1 MTYLQHLPMPPT
13 MRHARCTTP
22 SIRHPAWVATPGA
35 LAAALL
41 FALTTSA
48 ALGQTAAAEE
58 GQTLST
64 VTVKASADASAQ
76 GLSPA
81 YAGGQVARGGRAGVL
96 GTRDAM
102 ETPFSISSYT
112 NELIQDRHAR
122 SVGDVLQN
130 DPTVRVARGFGN
142 FQEAYFIRGFIL
154 DSDDTAYNGLYSLL
168 PRQYIAT
175 ELFER
180 VEVLR
185 GASGFLSGA
194 SPGGGGIGGSINLL
208 PKRAPNEPLNRVTF
222 GVGSGGQTQV
232 AADIARRFGP
242 DGSTGIR
249 VNAASH
255 QGGTAVDD
263 EDARLG
269 LLAVGLDWRSRDVRL
284 SGDIGWQDHK
294 LQRTRTNVTLGPTVT
309 SVPAAPDNQTN
320 FAQPWSYSNERD
332 TFGTLR
338 GEWDISASV
347 TAWAAAGA
355 RRSEEANSLANL
367 TVSNASTGAA
377 TTYRFD
383 NTRKDSVNTGEL
395 GLRGKLQTGSVGHE
409 WVAVASAFNAEKK
422 NAYAMDYAN
431 TQATNLYGPVTSNL
445 PAFSANAFR
454 GGDLANPL
462 RTGTTRLTSFAVGD
476 TLALMDQRLLL
487 TAGLRHQKIDI
498 GNYAYGTAALADR
511 YEQSRTSPLL
521 AGVFK
526 LDKRVSLYAN
536 YVEGLSQGQT
546 APSTAANRGEMLK
559 PYVAKQK
566 EVGVKVDAGRVGGSL
581 AFFSTDK
588 PRAYLDSNNVFG
600 TNGKDRHQGLELAVQ
615 GEAAKGLRLLG
626 GLTWLRA
633 QQQATG
639 SAATDGKRVIGVPQL
654 QANLGAEWDVPGV
667 PGLALDGRVVHTGTS
682 YANATNTLRVPGW
695 SRLDVG
701 ARYLTEVQGR
711 LVTLRARIDNLTN
724 RSYWASAGGYPG
736 QGYLVVG
743 APRTLSISASVDF

>member
-1 MTYLQHLPMPPT
+1 
-13 MRHARCTTP
+13 MRNSHSPRRPALTP
-22 SIRHPAWVATPGA
+22 AA

-41 FALTTSA
+41 FTLGAPA
-48 ALGQTAAAEE
+48 AWAQATASGTEPD
-58 GQTLST
+58 GKTLST
-64 VTVKASADASAQ
+64 VTVNASADASAQ

-81 YAGGQVARGGRAGVL
+81 YPGGQVARGGRAGIL
-96 GTRDAM
+96 GTKDAM
-102 ETPFSISSYT
+102 DTPFSITSYT

-142 FQEAYFIRGFIL
+142 FQEAFFIRGFIL

-185 GASGFLSGA
+185 GASAFLNGA
-194 SPGGGGIGGSINLL
+194 SPNGGGLGGSINLL

-222 GVGSGGQTQV
+222 GVASGGQTQV

-242 DGSTGIR
+242 DGNTGIR
-249 VNAASH
+249 VNAAARN
-255 QGGTAVDD
+255 GGTAVDH
-263 EDARLG
+263 EDVQLG

-294 LQRTRTNVTLGPTVT
+294 LKNTRTNVTLGSAVTTVP
-309 SVPAAPDNQTN
+309 SVPDNQTN

-332 TFGTLR
+332 VFGTLR
-338 GEWDISASV
+338 GEWDLSPST

-355 RRSEEANSLANL
+355 RRGEEANSLANL
-367 TVSNASTGAA
+367 TVTNAASGAA

-409 WVAVASAFNAEKK
+409 WVAVASHYDFEKK
-422 NAYAMDYAN
+422 NAYAMDWRN
-431 TQATNLYGPVTSNL
+431 THATNLYNPIATNL
-445 PAFSANAFR
+445 PGFSANTLF

-462 RTGTTRLTSFAVGD
+462 RTGSTRLSSVALGD
-476 TLALMDQRLLL
+476 TMAFMDNRLLF
-487 TAGLRHQKIDI
+487 TVGLRHQKMEIA
-498 GNYAYGTAALADR
+498 NYDYGTGLQTDR
-511 YEQSRTSPLL
+511 YDQSRTSPLL
-521 AGVFK
+521 AAVYKVNKGLSV
-526 LDKRVSLYAN
+526 YAN

-546 APSTAANRGEMLK
+546 APSTATNRGEMLA
-559 PYVAKQK
+559 PYVSKQK
-566 EVGVKVDAGRVGGSL
+566 EVGIKFDAGRVGGSVAL
-581 AFFSTDK
+581 FSTTK
-588 PRAYLDSNNVFG
+588 PRAFLNTANLFS
-600 TNGKDRHQGLELAVQ
+600 TSGKDRHQGIELAVQ
-615 GEAAKGLRLLG
+615 GEATKGLRLLG
-626 GLTWLRA
+626 GLTWLDA
-633 QQQATG
+633 KQLTTG
-639 SAATDGKRVIGVPQL
+639 AAATDGQRVIGVPKL

-667 PGLALDGRVVHTGTS
+667 PGLAVDGRWVHTGAS

-695 SRLDVG
+695 NRLDVG
-701 ARYLTEVQGR
+701 ARYMTEVQGK

-724 RSYWASAGGYPG
+724 RNYWASVGGYPG
-736 QGYLVVG
+736 SGYLVVG
-743 APRTLSISASVDF
+743 APRTLSLSVSVDF

>member
-1 MTYLQHLPMPPT
+1 MRNSHSPRRPT
-13 MRHARCTTP
+13 LTP
-22 SIRHPAWVATPGA
+22 AA

-41 FALTTSA
+41 FTLAAPSA
-48 ALGQTAAAEE
+48 WAQATASGTEPD
-58 GQTLST
+58 GKTLST
-64 VTVKASADASAQ
+64 VTVNASADASAQ

-81 YAGGQVARGGRAGVL
+81 YPGGQVARGGRAGIL
-96 GTRDAM
+96 GTKDAM
-102 ETPFSISSYT
+102 DTPFSITSYT

-142 FQEAYFIRGFIL
+142 FQEAFFIRGFIL

-185 GASGFLSGA
+185 GASAFLNGA
-194 SPGGGGIGGSINLL
+194 SPNGGGLGGSINLL

-222 GVGSGGQTQV
+222 GVASGGQTQV

-242 DGSTGIR
+242 DGNTGIR
-249 VNAASH
+249 VNAAARN
-255 QGGTAVDD
+255 GGTAVDH
-263 EDARLG
+263 EDVQLG

-294 LQRTRTNVTLGPTVT
+294 LKNTRTNVTLGSAVTTVPG
-309 SVPAAPDNQTN
+309 VPDNQTN

-332 TFGTLR
+332 VFGTLR
-338 GEWDISASV
+338 GEWDLSPST

-355 RRSEEANSLANL
+355 RRGEEANSLANL
-367 TVSNASTGAA
+367 TVTNAASGAA

-409 WVAVASAFNAEKK
+409 WVAVASHYDFEKK
-422 NAYAMDYAN
+422 NAYAMDWRN
-431 TQATNLYGPVTSNL
+431 THATNLYNPIATNL
-445 PAFSANAFR
+445 PGFSANTLF

-462 RTGTTRLTSFAVGD
+462 RTGSTRLSSFALGD
-476 TLALMDQRLLL
+476 TMAFMNNRMLF
-487 TAGLRHQKIDI
+487 TVGLRHQKMEIA
-498 GNYAYGTAALADR
+498 NYDYGTGLQTDR
-511 YEQSRTSPLL
+511 YDQSRTSPLL
-521 AGVFK
+521 AAVYKVNKGLSV
-526 LDKRVSLYAN
+526 YAN

-546 APSTAANRGEMLK
+546 APSTATNRGEMLA
-559 PYVAKQK
+559 PYVSKQK
-566 EVGVKVDAGRVGGSL
+566 EVGIKFDAGRVGGSVAL
-581 AFFSTDK
+581 FSTTK
-588 PRAYLDSNNVFG
+588 PRAFLNTANLFS
-600 TNGKDRHQGLELAVQ
+600 TSGKDRHQGIELAVQ

-626 GLTWLRA
+626 GLTWLDA
-633 QQQATG
+633 KQQTTG
-639 SAATDGKRVIGVPQL
+639 AAATDGQRVIGVPKL

-667 PGLALDGRVVHTGTS
+667 PGLAVDGRWVHTGAS

-695 SRLDVG
+695 NRLDVG
-701 ARYLTEVQGR
+701 ARYMTEVQGK

-724 RSYWASAGGYPG
+724 RNYWASVGGYPG
-736 QGYLVVG
+736 SGYLVVG
-743 APRTLSISASVDF
+743 APRTLSLSVSVDF

>member
-1 MTYLQHLPMPPT
+1 
-13 MRHARCTTP
+13 MRNSHSPR
-22 SIRHPAWVATPGA
+22 RPALTSAA

-41 FALTTSA
+41 FTLGAPA
-48 ALGQTAAAEE
+48 AWAQATASGTEPD
-58 GQTLST
+58 GKTLST
-64 VTVKASADASAQ
+64 VTVNASADASAQ

-81 YAGGQVARGGRAGVL
+81 YPGGQVARGGRAGIL
-96 GTRDAM
+96 GTKDAM
-102 ETPFSISSYT
+102 DTPFSITSYT

-142 FQEAYFIRGFIL
+142 FQEAFFIRGFIL

-185 GASGFLSGA
+185 GASAFLNGA
-194 SPGGGGIGGSINLL
+194 SPNGGGLGGSINLL

-222 GVGSGGQTQV
+222 GVASGGQTQV

-242 DGSTGIR
+242 DGNTGIR
-249 VNAASH
+249 VNAAARN
-255 QGGTAVDD
+255 GGTAVDH
-263 EDARLG
+263 EDVQLG

-294 LQRTRTNVTLGPTVT
+294 LKNTRTNVTLGSAVTTVP
-309 SVPAAPDNQTN
+309 SVPDNQTN

-332 TFGTLR
+332 VFGTLR
-338 GEWDISASV
+338 GEWDLSPST

-355 RRSEEANSLANL
+355 RRGEEANSLANL
-367 TVSNASTGAA
+367 TVTNAASGAA

-409 WVAVASAFNAEKK
+409 WVAVASHYDFEKK
-422 NAYAMDYAN
+422 NAYAMDWRN
-431 TQATNLYGPVTSNL
+431 THATNLYNPIATNL
-445 PAFSANAFR
+445 PGFSANTLF

-462 RTGTTRLTSFAVGD
+462 RTGSTRLSSFALGD
-476 TLALMDQRLLL
+476 TMAFMDNRLLF
-487 TAGLRHQKIDI
+487 TVGLRHQKMEIA
-498 GNYAYGTAALADR
+498 NYDYGTGLQTDR
-511 YEQSRTSPLL
+511 YDQSRTSPLL
-521 AGVFK
+521 AAVYKVNKGLSV
-526 LDKRVSLYAN
+526 YAN

-546 APSTAANRGEMLK
+546 APSTATNRGEMLA
-559 PYVAKQK
+559 PYVSKQK
-566 EVGVKVDAGRVGGSL
+566 EVGIKFDAGRVGGSVAL
-581 AFFSTDK
+581 FSTTK
-588 PRAYLDSNNVFG
+588 PRAFLNTANLFS
-600 TNGKDRHQGLELAVQ
+600 TSGKDRHQGIELAVQ
-615 GEAAKGLRLLG
+615 GEATKGLRLLG
-626 GLTWLRA
+626 GLTWLDA
-633 QQQATG
+633 KQLTTG
-639 SAATDGKRVIGVPQL
+639 AAATDGQRVIGVPKL

-667 PGLALDGRVVHTGTS
+667 PGLAVDGRWVHTGAS

-695 SRLDVG
+695 NRLDVG
-701 ARYLTEVQGR
+701 ARYMTEVQGK

-724 RSYWASAGGYPG
+724 RNYWASVGGYPG
-736 QGYLVVG
+736 SGYLVVG
-743 APRTLSISASVDF
+743 APRTLSLSVSVDF

>member
-1 MTYLQHLPMPPT
+1 
-13 MRHARCTTP
+13 MRNPHSSR
-22 SIRHPAWVATPGA
+22 RPALTSAA

-41 FALTTSA
+41 FTLGAPA
-48 ALGQTAAAEE
+48 AWAQATASGTEPD
-58 GQTLST
+58 GKTLST
-64 VTVKASADASAQ
+64 VTVNASADASAQ

-81 YAGGQVARGGRAGVL
+81 YPGGQVARGGRAGIL
-96 GTRDAM
+96 GTKDAM
-102 ETPFSISSYT
+102 DTPFSITSYT

-142 FQEAYFIRGFIL
+142 FQEAFFIRGFIL

-185 GASGFLSGA
+185 GASAFLNGA
-194 SPGGGGIGGSINLL
+194 SPNGGGLGGSINLL

-222 GVGSGGQTQV
+222 GVASGGQTQV

-242 DGSTGIR
+242 DGNTGIR
-249 VNAASH
+249 VTAAARN
-255 QGGTAVDD
+255 GGTAVDH
-263 EDARLG
+263 EDLQLG

-294 LQRTRTNVTLGPTVT
+294 LKNTRTNVTLGSAVTTVP
-309 SVPAAPDNQTN
+309 SVPDNQTN

-332 TFGTLR
+332 VFGTLR
-338 GEWDISASV
+338 GEWDLTPST

-355 RRSEEANSLANL
+355 RRGEEANSLANL
-367 TVSNASTGAA
+367 TVTNAASGAA

-409 WVAVASAFNAEKK
+409 WVAVASHYDFEKK
-422 NAYAMDYAN
+422 NAYAMDWRN
-431 TQATNLYGPVTSNL
+431 THATNLYNPIATSL
-445 PAFSANAFR
+445 PGFSANTLF

-462 RTGTTRLTSFAVGD
+462 RTGSTRLSSVALGD
-476 TLALMDQRLLL
+476 TMAFMDNRLLF
-487 TAGLRHQKIDI
+487 TVGLRHQKMEIA
-498 GNYAYGTAALADR
+498 NYDYGTALQTDR
-511 YEQSRTSPLL
+511 YDQSRTSPLL
-521 AGVFK
+521 AAVYKVNKGLSV
-526 LDKRVSLYAN
+526 YAN

-546 APSTAANRGEMLK
+546 APSTATNRGEMLA
-559 PYVAKQK
+559 PYVSKQK
-566 EVGVKVDAGRVGGSL
+566 EVGIKFDVGRVGGSVAL
-581 AFFSTDK
+581 FSTTK
-588 PRAYLDSNNVFG
+588 PRAFLNAANLFS
-600 TNGKDRHQGLELAVQ
+600 TSGKDRHQGIELAVQ
-615 GEAAKGLRLLG
+615 GEATKGLRLLG
-626 GLTWLRA
+626 GLTWLDA
-633 QQQATG
+633 KQQTTG
-639 SAATDGKRVIGVPQL
+639 AAATDGQRVIGVPKL

-667 PGLALDGRVVHTGTS
+667 PGLAVDGRWVHTGAS

-695 SRLDVG
+695 NRLDVG
-701 ARYLTEVQGR
+701 ARYMTEVQGK

-724 RSYWASAGGYPG
+724 RNYWASVGGYPG
-736 QGYLVVG
+736 SGYLVVG
-743 APRTLSISASVDF
+743 APRTLSLSVSVDF

>member
-1 MTYLQHLPMPPT
+1 
-13 MRHARCTTP
+13 MRNSHSPRRPALTP
-22 SIRHPAWVATPGA
+22 AA

-41 FALTTSA
+41 FTLGAPA
-48 ALGQTAAAEE
+48 AWAQATASGTEPD
-58 GQTLST
+58 GKTLST
-64 VTVKASADASAQ
+64 VTVTVNASADASAQ

-81 YAGGQVARGGRAGVL
+81 YPGGQVARGGRAGIL
-96 GTRDAM
+96 GTKDAM
-102 ETPFSISSYT
+102 DTPFSITSYT

-142 FQEAYFIRGFIL
+142 FQEAFFIRGFIL

-185 GASGFLSGA
+185 GASAFLNGA
-194 SPGGGGIGGSINLL
+194 SPNGGGLGGSINLL

-222 GVGSGGQTQV
+222 GVASGGQTQV

-242 DGSTGIR
+242 DGNTGIR
-249 VNAASH
+249 VNAAGRN
-255 QGGTAVDD
+255 GGTAVDH
-263 EDARLG
+263 EDVQLG

-294 LQRTRTNVTLGPTVT
+294 LKNTRTNVTLGSAVTTVP
-309 SVPAAPDNQTN
+309 SVPDNQTN

-332 TFGTLR
+332 VFGTLR
-338 GEWDISASV
+338 GEWDLSPST

-355 RRSEEANSLANL
+355 RRGEEANSLANL
-367 TVSNASTGAA
+367 TVTNAASGAA

-409 WVAVASAFNAEKK
+409 WVAVASHYDFEKK
-422 NAYAMDYAN
+422 NAYAMDWRN
-431 TQATNLYGPVTSNL
+431 THATNLYNPIATNL
-445 PAFSANAFR
+445 PGFSANTLF

-462 RTGTTRLTSFAVGD
+462 RTGSTRLSSFALGD
-476 TLALMDQRLLL
+476 TMAFMDNRLLF
-487 TAGLRHQKIDI
+487 TVGLRHQKMEIA
-498 GNYAYGTAALADR
+498 NYDYGTGLQTDR
-511 YEQSRTSPLL
+511 YDQSRTSPLL
-521 AGVFK
+521 AAVYKVNKGLSV
-526 LDKRVSLYAN
+526 YAN

-546 APSTAANRGEMLK
+546 APSTAANRGEMLA
-559 PYVAKQK
+559 PYVSKQK
-566 EVGVKVDAGRVGGSL
+566 EVGIKFDAGRMGGSVAL
-581 AFFSTDK
+581 FSTTK
-588 PRAYLDSNNVFG
+588 PRAFLNTANLFS
-600 TNGKDRHQGLELAVQ
+600 TSGKDRHQGIELAVQ
-615 GEAAKGLRLLG
+615 GEATKGLRLLG
-626 GLTWLRA
+626 GLTWLDA
-633 QQQATG
+633 KQLTTG
-639 SAATDGKRVIGVPQL
+639 AAATDGQRVIGVPKL

-667 PGLALDGRVVHTGTS
+667 PGLAVDGRWVHTGAS

-695 SRLDVG
+695 NRLDVG
-701 ARYLTEVQGR
+701 ARYMTEVQGK

-724 RSYWASAGGYPG
+724 RNYWASVGGYPG
-736 QGYLVVG
+736 SGYLVVG
-743 APRTLSISASVDF
+743 APRTLSLSVSVDF

>member
-1 MTYLQHLPMPPT
+1 
-13 MRHARCTTP
+13 MRNSHSPRRPALTP
-22 SIRHPAWVATPGA
+22 AA

-41 FALTTSA
+41 FTLGAPA
-48 ALGQTAAAEE
+48 AWAQATASGTEPD
-58 GQTLST
+58 GKTLST
-64 VTVKASADASAQ
+64 VTVTVNASADASAQ

-81 YAGGQVARGGRAGVL
+81 YPGGQVARGGRAGIL
-96 GTRDAM
+96 GTKDAM
-102 ETPFSISSYT
+102 DTPFSITSYT

-142 FQEAYFIRGFIL
+142 FQEAFFIRGFIL

-185 GASGFLSGA
+185 GASAFLNGA
-194 SPGGGGIGGSINLL
+194 SPNGGGLGGSINLL

-222 GVGSGGQTQV
+222 GVASGGQTQV

-242 DGSTGIR
+242 DGNTGIR
-249 VNAASH
+249 VNAAGRN
-255 QGGTAVDD
+255 GGTAVDH
-263 EDARLG
+263 EDVQLG

-294 LQRTRTNVTLGPTVT
+294 LKNTRTNVTLGSAVTTVPN
-309 SVPAAPDNQTN
+309 VPNNQTN

-332 TFGTLR
+332 VFGTLR
-338 GEWDISASV
+338 GEWDLSPST

-355 RRSEEANSLANL
+355 RRGEEANSLANL
-367 TVSNASTGAA
+367 TVTNAASGAA

-409 WVAVASAFNAEKK
+409 WVAVASHYDFEKK
-422 NAYAMDYAN
+422 NAYAMDWRN
-431 TQATNLYGPVTSNL
+431 THATNLYNPIATSL
-445 PAFSANAFR
+445 PGFSANTLF

-462 RTGTTRLTSFAVGD
+462 RTGSTRLSSFALGD
-476 TLALMDQRLLL
+476 TMAFMDNRLLF
-487 TAGLRHQKIDI
+487 TVGLRHQKMEIA
-498 GNYAYGTAALADR
+498 NYDYGTGLQTDR
-511 YEQSRTSPLL
+511 YDQSRTSPLL
-521 AGVFK
+521 AAVYKVNKGLSV
-526 LDKRVSLYAN
+526 YAN

-546 APSTAANRGEMLK
+546 APSTATNRGEMLA
-559 PYVAKQK
+559 PYVSKQK
-566 EVGVKVDAGRVGGSL
+566 EVGIKFDAGRVGGSVAL
-581 AFFSTDK
+581 FSTTK
-588 PRAYLDSNNVFG
+588 PRAFLNTANLFS
-600 TNGKDRHQGLELAVQ
+600 TSGKDRHQGIELAVQ
-615 GEAAKGLRLLG
+615 GEATKGLRLLG
-626 GLTWLRA
+626 GLTWLDA
-633 QQQATG
+633 KQLTTG
-639 SAATDGKRVIGVPQL
+639 AAATDGQRVIGVPKL

-667 PGLALDGRVVHTGTS
+667 PGLAVDGRWVHTGAS

-695 SRLDVG
+695 NRLDVG
-701 ARYLTEVQGR
+701 ARYMTEVQGK

-724 RSYWASAGGYPG
+724 RNYWASVGGYPG
-736 QGYLVVG
+736 SGYLVVG
-743 APRTLSISASVDF
+743 APRTLSLSVSVDF

>member
-1 MTYLQHLPMPPT
+1 
-13 MRHARCTTP
+13 MRNSHSPRRPALTP
-22 SIRHPAWVATPGA
+22 AA

-41 FALTTSA
+41 FTLA
-48 ALGQTAAAEE
+48 APAAWAQAMASGTEPD
-58 GQTLST
+58 GKTLST
-64 VTVKASADASAQ
+64 VTVNASADASAQ

-81 YAGGQVARGGRAGVL
+81 YPGGQVARGGRAGIL
-96 GTRDAM
+96 GTKDAM
-102 ETPFSISSYT
+102 DTPFSITSYT

-142 FQEAYFIRGFIL
+142 FQEAFFIRGFIL

-185 GASGFLSGA
+185 GASAFLNGA
-194 SPGGGGIGGSINLL
+194 SPNGGGLGGSINLL

-222 GVGSGGQTQV
+222 GVASAGQTQV

-242 DGSTGIR
+242 DGNTGIR
-249 VNAASH
+249 VNAAARN
-255 QGGTAVDD
+255 GGTAVDH
-263 EDARLG
+263 EDVQLG

-294 LQRTRTNVTLGPTVT
+294 LKNTRTNVTLGSAVTTVPG
-309 SVPAAPDNQTN
+309 VPDNQTN

-332 TFGTLR
+332 VFGTLR
-338 GEWDISASV
+338 GEWDLSPST

-355 RRSEEANSLANL
+355 RRGEEANSLANL
-367 TVSNASTGAA
+367 TVTNAASGAA

-409 WVAVASAFNAEKK
+409 WVAVASHYDFEKK
-422 NAYAMDYAN
+422 NAYAMDWRN
-431 TQATNLYGPVTSNL
+431 THATNLYNPIATNL
-445 PAFSANAFR
+445 QGFSANTLF

-462 RTGTTRLTSFAVGD
+462 RTGSTRLSSVALGD
-476 TLALMDQRLLL
+476 TMAFMDNRMLF
-487 TAGLRHQKIDI
+487 TVGLRHQKMEIA
-498 GNYAYGTAALADR
+498 NYDYGTGLQTDR
-511 YEQSRTSPLL
+511 YDQSRTSPLL
-521 AGVFK
+521 AAVYKVNKGLSV
-526 LDKRVSLYAN
+526 YAN

-546 APSTAANRGEMLK
+546 APSTATNRGEMLA
-559 PYVAKQK
+559 PYVSKQK
-566 EVGVKVDAGRVGGSL
+566 EVGIKFDAGRVGGSVAL
-581 AFFSTDK
+581 FSTTK
-588 PRAYLDSNNVFG
+588 PRAFLNAANLFS
-600 TNGKDRHQGLELAVQ
+600 TSGKDRHQGIELAVQ
-615 GEAAKGLRLLG
+615 GEATKGLRLLG
-626 GLTWLRA
+626 GLTWLDA
-633 QQQATG
+633 KQQTTG
-639 SAATDGKRVIGVPQL
+639 AAATDGQHVIGVPKL

-667 PGLALDGRVVHTGTS
+667 PGLAVDGRWVHTGAS

-695 SRLDVG
+695 NRLDVG
-701 ARYLTEVQGR
+701 ARYMTEVQGK

-724 RSYWASAGGYPG
+724 RNYWASVGGYPG
-736 QGYLVVG
+736 SGYLVVG
-743 APRTLSISASVDF
+743 APRTLSLSVSVDF

>member
-1 MTYLQHLPMPPT
+1 MRNSHSPRRPT
-13 MRHARCTTP
+13 LTP
-22 SIRHPAWVATPGA
+22 AA

-41 FALTTSA
+41 FTLGAPA
-48 ALGQTAAAEE
+48 AWAQATASGTEPD
-58 GQTLST
+58 GKTLST
-64 VTVKASADASAQ
+64 VTVNASADASAQ

-81 YAGGQVARGGRAGVL
+81 YPGGQVARGARAGIL

-102 ETPFSISSYT
+102 DTPFSAISYT
-112 NELIQDRHAR
+112 NELILDRHAR

-142 FQEAYFIRGFIL
+142 FQESYFIRGFLL

-185 GASGFLSGA
+185 GASAFLNGA
-194 SPGGGGIGGSINLL
+194 SPNGGGLGGSINLL

-222 GVGSGGQTQV
+222 GVASGGQTQV

-242 DGSTGIR
+242 DGNTGIR
-249 VNAASH
+249 VNAAARN
-255 QGGTAVDD
+255 GGTAVDH
-263 EDARLG
+263 EDVQLG

-294 LQRTRTNVTLGPTVT
+294 LKNTRTNVTLGSAVTTVP
-309 SVPAAPDNQTN
+309 SVPDNQTN

-332 TFGTLR
+332 VFGTLR
-338 GEWDISASV
+338 GEWDLSPST

-355 RRSEEANSLANL
+355 RRGEEANSLANL
-367 TVSNASTGAA
+367 TVTNAAGGAA

-409 WVAVASAFNAEKK
+409 WVAVASHYDFEKK
-422 NAYAMDYAN
+422 NAYAMDWRN
-431 TQATNLYGPVTSNL
+431 THATNLYNPIATNL
-445 PAFSANAFR
+445 PGFSANTLF

-462 RTGTTRLTSFAVGD
+462 RTGSTRLTSFALGD
-476 TLALMDQRLLL
+476 TMAFMDNRLLF
-487 TAGLRHQKIDI
+487 TVGLRHQKMEIA
-498 GNYAYGTAALADR
+498 NYDYGTGLQTDR
-511 YEQSRTSPLL
+511 YDQSRTSPLL
-521 AGVFK
+521 AAVYKVNKGLSV
-526 LDKRVSLYAN
+526 YAN

-546 APSTAANRGEMLK
+546 APSTATNRGEMLA
-559 PYVAKQK
+559 PYVSKQK
-566 EVGVKVDAGRVGGSL
+566 EVGIKFDAGRVGGSVAL
-581 AFFSTDK
+581 FSTTK
-588 PRAYLDSNNVFG
+588 PRAFLNTANLFS
-600 TNGKDRHQGLELAVQ
+600 TSGKDRHQGIELAVQ
-615 GEAAKGLRLLG
+615 GEATKGLRLLG
-626 GLTWLRA
+626 GLTWLDA
-633 QQQATG
+633 KQLTTG
-639 SAATDGKRVIGVPQL
+639 AAATDGQRVIGVPKL

-667 PGLALDGRVVHTGTS
+667 PGLAVDGRWVHTGAS

-695 SRLDVG
+695 NRLDVG
-701 ARYLTEVQGR
+701 ARYMTEVQGK

-724 RSYWASAGGYPG
+724 RNYWASVGGYPG
-736 QGYLVVG
+736 SGYLVVG
-743 APRTLSISASVDF
+743 APRTLSLSVSVDF

>member
-1 MTYLQHLPMPPT
+1 MRNSHSPRRPT
-13 MRHARCTTP
+13 LTP
-22 SIRHPAWVATPGA
+22 AA

-41 FALTTSA
+41 FTLGAPA
-48 ALGQTAAAEE
+48 AWAQATASGTEPD
-58 GQTLST
+58 GKTLST
-64 VTVKASADASAQ
+64 VTVNASADASVQ

-81 YAGGQVARGGRAGVL
+81 YPGGQVARGGRAGIL
-96 GTRDAM
+96 GTKDAM
-102 ETPFSISSYT
+102 DTPFSITSYT

-142 FQEAYFIRGFIL
+142 FQEAFFIRGFIL

-185 GASGFLSGA
+185 GASAFLNGA
-194 SPGGGGIGGSINLL
+194 SPNGGGLGGSINLL

-222 GVGSGGQTQV
+222 GVASGGQTQV

-242 DGSTGIR
+242 DGNTGIR
-249 VNAASH
+249 VNAAARN
-255 QGGTAVDD
+255 GGTAVDH
-263 EDARLG
+263 EDVQLG

-294 LQRTRTNVTLGPTVT
+294 LKNTRTNVTLGSAVTTVP
-309 SVPAAPDNQTN
+309 SVPDNQTN

-332 TFGTLR
+332 VFGTLR
-338 GEWDISASV
+338 GEWDLTPST

-355 RRSEEANSLANL
+355 RRGEEANSLANL
-367 TVSNASTGAA
+367 TVTNAASGAA

-409 WVAVASAFNAEKK
+409 WVAVASHYDFEKK
-422 NAYAMDYAN
+422 NAYAMDWRN
-431 TQATNLYGPVTSNL
+431 THATNLYNPIATNL
-445 PAFSANAFR
+445 PGFSANTLF

-462 RTGTTRLTSFAVGD
+462 RTGSTRLSSFALGD
-476 TLALMDQRLLL
+476 TMAFMDNRLLF
-487 TAGLRHQKIDI
+487 TVGLRHQKMEIA
-498 GNYAYGTAALADR
+498 NYDYGTGLQTDR
-511 YEQSRTSPLL
+511 YDQSRTSPLL
-521 AGVFK
+521 AAVYKVNKGLSV
-526 LDKRVSLYAN
+526 YAN

-546 APSTAANRGEMLK
+546 APSTATNRGEMLA
-559 PYVAKQK
+559 PYVSKQK
-566 EVGVKVDAGRVGGSL
+566 EVGIKFDAGRVGGSVAL
-581 AFFSTDK
+581 FSTTK
-588 PRAYLDSNNVFG
+588 PRAFLNTANLFS
-600 TNGKDRHQGLELAVQ
+600 TSGKDRHQGIELAVQ
-615 GEAAKGLRLLG
+615 GEATKGLRLLG
-626 GLTWLRA
+626 GLTWLDA
-633 QQQATG
+633 KQQTTG
-639 SAATDGKRVIGVPQL
+639 AAATDGQRVIGVPKL

-667 PGLALDGRVVHTGTS
+667 PGLAVDGRWVHTGAS

-695 SRLDVG
+695 NRLDVG
-701 ARYLTEVQGR
+701 ARYMTEVQGK

-724 RSYWASAGGYPG
+724 RNYWASVGGYPG
-736 QGYLVVG
+736 SGYLVVG
-743 APRTLSISASVDF
+743 APRTLSLSVSVDF

>member
-1 MTYLQHLPMPPT
+1 
-13 MRHARCTTP
+13 MRNSHSPRRPALTP
-22 SIRHPAWVATPGA
+22 AA

-41 FALTTSA
+41 FTLGAPA
-48 ALGQTAAAEE
+48 AWAQATASGTEPD
-58 GQTLST
+58 GKTLST
-64 VTVKASADASAQ
+64 VTVNASADASAQ

-81 YAGGQVARGGRAGVL
+81 YPGGQVARGGRAGIL
-96 GTRDAM
+96 GTKDAM
-102 ETPFSISSYT
+102 DTPFSITSYT

-142 FQEAYFIRGFIL
+142 FQEAFFIRGFIL

-185 GASGFLSGA
+185 GASAFLNGA
-194 SPGGGGIGGSINLL
+194 SPNGGGLGGSINLL

-222 GVGSGGQTQV
+222 GVASGGQTQV

-242 DGSTGIR
+242 DGNTGIR
-249 VNAASH
+249 VNAAGRN
-255 QGGTAVDD
+255 GGTAVDH
-263 EDARLG
+263 EDVQLG

-294 LQRTRTNVTLGPTVT
+294 LKNTRTNVTLGSAVTTVP
-309 SVPAAPDNQTN
+309 SVPDNQTN

-332 TFGTLR
+332 VFGTLR
-338 GEWDISASV
+338 GEWDLSPST

-355 RRSEEANSLANL
+355 RRGEEANSLANL
-367 TVSNASTGAA
+367 TVTNAASGAA

-409 WVAVASAFNAEKK
+409 WVAVASHYDFEKK
-422 NAYAMDYAN
+422 NAYAMDWRN
-431 TQATNLYGPVTSNL
+431 THATNLYNPIATNL
-445 PAFSANAFR
+445 PGFSANTLF

-462 RTGTTRLTSFAVGD
+462 RTGSTRLSSVALGD
-476 TLALMDQRLLL
+476 TMAFMDNRLLF
-487 TAGLRHQKIDI
+487 TVGLRHQKMEIA
-498 GNYAYGTAALADR
+498 NYDYGTGLQTDR
-511 YEQSRTSPLL
+511 YDQSRTSPLL
-521 AGVFK
+521 AAVYKVNKGLSV
-526 LDKRVSLYAN
+526 YAN

-546 APSTAANRGEMLK
+546 APSTATNRGEMLA
-559 PYVAKQK
+559 PYVSKQK
-566 EVGVKVDAGRVGGSL
+566 EVGVKFDAGRVGGSVAL
-581 AFFSTDK
+581 FSTTK
-588 PRAYLDSNNVFG
+588 PRAFLNTANLFS
-600 TNGKDRHQGLELAVQ
+600 TSGKDRHQGVELAVQ
-615 GEAAKGLRLLG
+615 GEATKGLRLLG
-626 GLTWLRA
+626 GLTWLDA
-633 QQQATG
+633 KQLTTG
-639 SAATDGKRVIGVPQL
+639 AAATDGQRVIGVPKL

-667 PGLALDGRVVHTGTS
+667 PGLAVDGRWVHTGAS

-695 SRLDVG
+695 NRLDVG
-701 ARYLTEVQGR
+701 ARYMTEVQGK

-724 RSYWASAGGYPG
+724 RNYWASVGGYPG
-736 QGYLVVG
+736 SGYLVVG
-743 APRTLSISASVDF
+743 APRTLSLSVSVDF

>member
-1 MTYLQHLPMPPT
+1 
-13 MRHARCTTP
+13 MRNSHSPRRPALTP
-22 SIRHPAWVATPGA
+22 AA

-41 FALTTSA
+41 FTLGAPAAWAQATASA
-48 ALGQTAAAEE
+48 TEPDGKP
-58 GQTLST
+58 LST
-64 VTVKASADASAQ
+64 VTVNASADASAQ

-81 YAGGQVARGGRAGVL
+81 YPGGQVARGGRAGIL
-96 GTRDAM
+96 GTKDAM
-102 ETPFSISSYT
+102 DTPFSITSYT

-142 FQEAYFIRGFIL
+142 FQEAFFIRGFIL

-185 GASGFLSGA
+185 GASAFLNGA
-194 SPGGGGIGGSINLL
+194 SPNGGGLGGSINLL

-222 GVGSGGQTQV
+222 GVASGGQTQV

-242 DGSTGIR
+242 DGNTGIR
-249 VNAASH
+249 VNAAARN
-255 QGGTAVDD
+255 GGTSVDH
-263 EDARLG
+263 EDVQLG

-294 LQRTRTNVTLGPTVT
+294 LKNTRTNVTLGSAVTTVPG
-309 SVPAAPDNQTN
+309 VPDNQTN

-332 TFGTLR
+332 VFGTLR
-338 GEWDISASV
+338 GEWDLSPST

-355 RRSEEANSLANL
+355 RRGEEANSLANL
-367 TVSNASTGAA
+367 TVTNAASGAA

-409 WVAVASAFNAEKK
+409 WVAVASHYDFEKK
-422 NAYAMDYAN
+422 NAYAMDWRN
-431 TQATNLYGPVTSNL
+431 THATNLYNPIATSL
-445 PAFSANAFR
+445 PGFSANTLF

-462 RTGTTRLTSFAVGD
+462 RTGSTRLSSFALGD
-476 TLALMDQRLLL
+476 TMAFMDNRLLF
-487 TAGLRHQKIDI
+487 TVGLRHQKMEIA
-498 GNYAYGTAALADR
+498 NYDYGTGLQTDR
-511 YEQSRTSPLL
+511 YDQSRTSPLL
-521 AGVFK
+521 AAVYKVNKGLSV
-526 LDKRVSLYAN
+526 YAN

-546 APSTAANRGEMLK
+546 APSTATNRGEMLA
-559 PYVAKQK
+559 PYVSKQK
-566 EVGVKVDAGRVGGSL
+566 EVGIKFDAGRVGGSVAL
-581 AFFSTDK
+581 FSTTK
-588 PRAYLDSNNVFG
+588 PRAFLNAANLFS
-600 TNGKDRHQGLELAVQ
+600 TSGKDRHQGIELAVQ
-615 GEAAKGLRLLG
+615 GEATQGLRLLG
-626 GLTWLRA
+626 GLTWLDA
-633 QQQATG
+633 KQLTTG
-639 SAATDGKRVIGVPQL
+639 AAATDGQRVIGVPKL

-667 PGLALDGRVVHTGTS
+667 PGLAVDGRWVHTGAS

-695 SRLDVG
+695 NRLDVG
-701 ARYLTEVQGR
+701 ARYMTEVQGK

-724 RSYWASAGGYPG
+724 RNYWASVGGYPG
-736 QGYLVVG
+736 SGYLVVG
-743 APRTLSISASVDF
+743 APRTLSLSVSVDF

>member
-1 MTYLQHLPMPPT
+1 
-13 MRHARCTTP
+13 MRNPHSPRRPALTP
-22 SIRHPAWVATPGA
+22 AA

-41 FALTTSA
+41 FTLA
-48 ALGQTAAAEE
+48 APAAWAQATASGTEPD
-58 GQTLST
+58 GKTLST
-64 VTVKASADASAQ
+64 VTVNASADASAQ

-81 YAGGQVARGGRAGVL
+81 YPGGQVARGGRAGIL
-96 GTRDAM
+96 GTKDAM
-102 ETPFSISSYT
+102 DTPFSITSYT

-142 FQEAYFIRGFIL
+142 FQEAFFIRGFIL

-185 GASGFLSGA
+185 GASAFLNGA
-194 SPGGGGIGGSINLL
+194 SPNGGGLGGSINLL

-222 GVGSGGQTQV
+222 GVASGGQTQV

-242 DGSTGIR
+242 DGNTGIR
-249 VNAASH
+249 VNAAARN
-255 QGGTAVDD
+255 GGTAVDH
-263 EDARLG
+263 EDVQLG

-294 LQRTRTNVTLGPTVT
+294 LKNTRTNVTLGSAVTTVP
-309 SVPAAPDNQTN
+309 SVPDNQTN

-332 TFGTLR
+332 VFGTLR
-338 GEWDISASV
+338 GEWDLSPST

-355 RRSEEANSLANL
+355 RRGEEANSLANL
-367 TVSNASTGAA
+367 TVTNAASGAA

-409 WVAVASAFNAEKK
+409 WVAVASHYDFEKK
-422 NAYAMDYAN
+422 NAYAMDWRN
-431 TQATNLYGPVTSNL
+431 THATNLYNPIATNL
-445 PAFSANAFR
+445 PGFSANTLL

-462 RTGTTRLTSFAVGD
+462 RTGSTRLTSFALGD
-476 TLALMDQRLLL
+476 TMAFMDNRMLF
-487 TAGLRHQKIDI
+487 TVGLRHQKMEIA
-498 GNYAYGTAALADR
+498 NYDYGTGLQTDR
-511 YEQSRTSPLL
+511 YDQSRTSPLL
-521 AGVFK
+521 AAVYKVNKGLSV
-526 LDKRVSLYAN
+526 YAN

-546 APSTAANRGEMLK
+546 APSTATNRGEMLA
-559 PYVAKQK
+559 PYVSKQK
-566 EVGVKVDAGRVGGSL
+566 EVGIKFDAGRVGGSVAL
-581 AFFSTDK
+581 FSTTK
-588 PRAYLDSNNVFG
+588 PRAFLNTANLFS
-600 TNGKDRHQGLELAVQ
+600 TSGKDRHQGIELAVQ
-615 GEAAKGLRLLG
+615 GEATKGLRLLG
-626 GLTWLRA
+626 GLTWLDA
-633 QQQATG
+633 KQLTTG
-639 SAATDGKRVIGVPQL
+639 AAATDGQRVIGVPKL

-667 PGLALDGRVVHTGTS
+667 PGLAVDGRWVHTGAS

-695 SRLDVG
+695 NRLDVG
-701 ARYLTEVQGR
+701 ARYMTEVQGK

-724 RSYWASAGGYPG
+724 RNYWASVGGYPG
-736 QGYLVVG
+736 SGYLVVG
-743 APRTLSISASVDF
+743 APRTLSLSVSMDF

>member
-1 MTYLQHLPMPPT
+1 MRNSHSPRRPT
-13 MRHARCTTP
+13 LTP
-22 SIRHPAWVATPGA
+22 AA

-41 FALTTSA
+41 FTLA
-48 ALGQTAAAEE
+48 APAAWAQATASGTEPD
-58 GQTLST
+58 GKTLST
-64 VTVKASADASAQ
+64 VTVNASADASAQ

-81 YAGGQVARGGRAGVL
+81 YPGGQVARGGRAGIL
-96 GTRDAM
+96 GTKDAM
-102 ETPFSISSYT
+102 DTPFSITSYT

-142 FQEAYFIRGFIL
+142 FQEAFFIRGFIL

-185 GASGFLSGA
+185 GASAFLNGA
-194 SPGGGGIGGSINLL
+194 SPNGGGLGGSINLL

-222 GVGSGGQTQV
+222 GVASGGQTQV

-242 DGSTGIR
+242 DGNTGIR
-249 VNAASH
+249 VNAAARN
-255 QGGTAVDD
+255 GGTAVDH
-263 EDARLG
+263 EDVQLG

-294 LQRTRTNVTLGPTVT
+294 LKNTRTNVTLGSAVTTVP
-309 SVPAAPDNQTN
+309 SVPDNQTN

-332 TFGTLR
+332 VFGTLR
-338 GEWDISASV
+338 GEWDLSPST

-355 RRSEEANSLANL
+355 RRGEEANSLANL
-367 TVSNASTGAA
+367 TVTNAASGAA

-409 WVAVASAFNAEKK
+409 WVAVASHYDFEKK
-422 NAYAMDYAN
+422 NAYAMDWRN
-431 TQATNLYGPVTSNL
+431 THATNLYNPIAANL
-445 PAFSANAFR
+445 PGFSANTLF

-462 RTGTTRLTSFAVGD
+462 RTGSTRLSSVALGD
-476 TLALMDQRLLL
+476 TMAFMDNRVLF
-487 TAGLRHQKIDI
+487 TVGLRHQKMEIA
-498 GNYAYGTAALADR
+498 NYDYGTGLQTDR
-511 YEQSRTSPLL
+511 YDQSRTSPLL
-521 AGVFK
+521 AAVYKVNKGLSV
-526 LDKRVSLYAN
+526 YAN

-546 APSTAANRGEMLK
+546 APSTATNRGEMLA
-559 PYVAKQK
+559 PYVSKQK
-566 EVGVKVDAGRVGGSL
+566 EVGIKFDAGRVGGSVAL
-581 AFFSTDK
+581 FSTTK
-588 PRAYLDSNNVFG
+588 PRAFLNAANLFS
-600 TNGKDRHQGLELAVQ
+600 TSGKDRHQGIELAVQ
-615 GEAAKGLRLLG
+615 GEATQGLRLLG
-626 GLTWLRA
+626 GLTWLDA
-633 QQQATG
+633 KQLTTG
-639 SAATDGKRVIGVPQL
+639 AAATDGQHVIGVPKL

-667 PGLALDGRVVHTGTS
+667 PGLAVDGRWVHTGAS

-695 SRLDVG
+695 NRLDVG
-701 ARYLTEVQGR
+701 ARYMTEVQGK

-724 RSYWASAGGYPG
+724 RNYWASVGGYPG
-736 QGYLVVG
+736 SGYLVVG
-743 APRTLSISASVDF
+743 APRTLSLSVSVDF

>member
-1 MTYLQHLPMPPT
+1 
-13 MRHARCTTP
+13 MRNPHSPRRPALTP
-22 SIRHPAWVATPGA
+22 AA

-41 FALTTSA
+41 FTLGAPA
-48 ALGQTAAAEE
+48 AWAQATASGTEPD
-58 GQTLST
+58 GKTLST
-64 VTVKASADASAQ
+64 VTVNASADASAQ

-81 YAGGQVARGGRAGVL
+81 YPGGQVARGGRAGIL
-96 GTRDAM
+96 GTKDAM
-102 ETPFSISSYT
+102 DTPFSITSYT

-142 FQEAYFIRGFIL
+142 FQEAFFIRGFIL

-185 GASGFLSGA
+185 GASAFLNGA
-194 SPGGGGIGGSINLL
+194 SPNGGGLGGSINLL

-222 GVGSGGQTQV
+222 GVASGGQTQV

-242 DGSTGIR
+242 DGNTGIR
-249 VNAASH
+249 VNAAARN
-255 QGGTAVDD
+255 GGTAVDH
-263 EDARLG
+263 EDVQLG

-294 LQRTRTNVTLGPTVT
+294 LKNTRTNVTLGSAVTTVP
-309 SVPAAPDNQTN
+309 SVPDNQTN

-332 TFGTLR
+332 VFGTLR
-338 GEWDISASV
+338 GEWDLSPST

-355 RRSEEANSLANL
+355 RRGEEANSLANL
-367 TVSNASTGAA
+367 TVTNAASGAA

-409 WVAVASAFNAEKK
+409 WVAVASHYDFEKK
-422 NAYAMDYAN
+422 NAYAMDWRN
-431 TQATNLYGPVTSNL
+431 THATNLYNPIATNL
-445 PAFSANAFR
+445 PGFSANTLF

-462 RTGTTRLTSFAVGD
+462 RTGSTRLTSAALGD
-476 TLALMDQRLLL
+476 TMAFMDNRMLF
-487 TAGLRHQKIDI
+487 TVGLRHQKMETA
-498 GNYAYGTAALADR
+498 NYDYGTGLQTDR
-511 YEQSRTSPLL
+511 YDQSRTSPLL
-521 AGVFK
+521 AAVYKVNKGLSV
-526 LDKRVSLYAN
+526 YAN

-546 APSTAANRGEMLK
+546 APSTATNRGEMLA
-559 PYVAKQK
+559 PYVSKQK
-566 EVGVKVDAGRVGGSL
+566 EVGIKFDAGRVGGSVAL
-581 AFFSTDK
+581 FSTTK
-588 PRAYLDSNNVFG
+588 PRAFVNAANLFS
-600 TNGKDRHQGLELAVQ
+600 TSGKDRHQGIELAVQ
-615 GEAAKGLRLLG
+615 GEATKGLRLLG
-626 GLTWLRA
+626 GLTWLDA
-633 QQQATG
+633 KQLTTG
-639 SAATDGKRVIGVPQL
+639 AAATDGQRVIGVPKL

-667 PGLALDGRVVHTGTS
+667 PGLAVDGRWVHTGAS

-695 SRLDVG
+695 NRLDVG
-701 ARYLTEVQGR
+701 ARYMTEVQGK

-724 RSYWASAGGYPG
+724 RNYWASVGGYPG
-736 QGYLVVG
+736 AGYLVVG
-743 APRTLSISASVDF
+743 APRTLSLSVSVDF